1 VGYVRLHGR
10 NPQNSLGAYSREGA
24 GQRVRQHD
32 YLYSDA
38 ELAEWAKRIEHINR
52 FADSTFVIF
61 NNDAQG
67 KSVVNALQ
75 LQSMMGAGRGTAP
88 KELRRKF
95 PMELEQFGSAYTEQ
109 QCLFSA
115 A

>member
-1 VGYVRLHGR
+1 
-10 NPQNSLGAYSREGA
+10 
-24 GQRVRQHD
+24 VRQHD
-32 YLYSDA
+32 YLYSEA
-38 ELAEWAKRIEHINR
+38 ELAEWTKRIEHIR
-52 FADSTFVIF
+52 QYADSMFVIF

-75 LQSMMGAGRGTAP
+75 LQSVMGGARATAP

-95 PMELEQFGSAYTEQ
+95 PMELEQFGSGYTEQ
-109 QCLFSA
+109 QSLFSA

>member
-1 VGYVRLHGR
+1 MDDGANPPGAWGRRVGVF
-10 NPQNSLGAYSREGA
+10 ET
-24 GQRVRQHD
+24 
-32 YLYSDA
+32 
-38 ELAEWAKRIEHINR
+38 EHVSR
-52 FADSTFVIF
+52 FADYLFVIF

-75 LQSMMGAGRGTAP
+75 LKSMMGGERATAP

-95 PMELEQFGSAYTEQ
+95 PMELEQFSPGYTEQ
-109 QCLFSA
+109 QSLFSA

>member
-1 VGYVRLHGR
+1 M
-10 NPQNSLGAYSREGA
+10 
-24 GQRVRQHD
+24 
-32 YLYSDA
+32 
-38 ELAEWAKRIEHINR
+38 
-52 FADSTFVIF
+52 IF

-75 LQSMMGAGRGTAP
+75 LQSLMGGAHATAP

-95 PMELEQFGSAYTEQ
+95 PMELEHFGAAYTEQ